1 MTLLK
6 QLYRYTLT
14 AGVGFAVDFGVLIF
28 SKEVLNAPYLLA
40 ATFGFIS
47 GVVVLYLLGNRYV
60 FSNPK
65 IKSELVNFLIFT
77 IIGVIGLGILL
88 GLMKLLTGVLGI
100 QYVLSKLLATVVVYL
115 WNFFARRLLYRSA

>member
-1 MTLLK
+1 MALLK

-40 ATFGFIS
+40 ATLGFIS
-47 GVVVLYLLGNRYV
+47 GVIVLYLLGNRYV

-65 IKSELVNFLIFT
+65 IQSGIVNFSLFT
-77 IIGVIGLGILL
+77 FIGVIGLGILL
-88 GLMKLLTGVLGI
+88 GLMKLLTGVLGV
-100 QYVLSKLLATVVVYL
+100 QYVLSKLLSTIVVYM
-115 WNFFARRLLYRSA
+115 WNFFVRRLLYRAA